1 MDLQGLRQIE
11 DLIAKH
17 RIEDAINDLQQ
28 MLDGHTDRH
37 RLIDLSGRYHLMER
51 EYKAGKLEL
60 SSYSVQMAQVRTEIL
75 SIVAAL
81 EKELRSKTTPAPRA
95 GEKNE
100 GSPLSPA
107 PKTPSPTVDIP
118 ELIYVVGGKY
128 IRGCR
133 DEKDSDCLSWEKP
146 AKEVKINA
154 FEIGKTT
161 VTNAQYCQFLN
172 AKGNQEEAGV
182 SWIDLDGPYGS
193 EPCRI
198 EPVAKGRF
206 EVELGYEQHPVVY
219 VSWDGAVA
227 YCKWLSSI
235 DGDKTFRL
243 PTEAE
248 WEYAARG
255 GRRSKQFK
263 YAGSNTLDKVG
274 WYDANSGNRLHKVAE
289 LDANELG
296 IYDMSGNVWE
306 WCSDWFAADY
316 YEKGLLDNPQGPA
329 DGSRRVYRGG
339 SWLNSPRRC
348 RVSYRGDSFPGARLG
363 NLGFRVAVS
372 SQ

>member
-11 DLIAKH
+11 DLISKH
-17 RIEDAINDLQQ
+17 RLEDAINDLEP
-28 MLDGHTDRH
+28 MVEE
-37 RLIDLSGRYHLMER
+37 DLERNAWIIVSNRYHFLKQ
-51 EYKAGKLEL
+51 EYGAGRLSFGEYSLQLVQVSTEL
-60 SSYSVQMAQVRTEIL
+60 LR
-75 SIVAAL
+75 IVAAL
-81 EKELRSKTTPAPRA
+81 KKATPRPTPPAPVVI
-95 GEKNE
+95 GKKEEK
-100 GSPLSPA
+100 LQHIVLPA
-107 PKTPSPTVDIP
+107 VDIP
-118 ELIYVVGGKY
+118 ELIYVASGKY

-133 DEKDSDCLSWEKP
+133 DEKDADCYPWEKP

-182 SWIDLDGPYGS
+182 SWINLDGPYGS

-198 EPVAKGRF
+198 EPVAKSRF
-206 EVELGYEQHPVVY
+206 EVESGYEQHPVVY

-227 YCKWLSSI
+227 YCNWLTSI

-255 GRRSKQFK
+255 GRRSQQYK
-263 YAGSNTLDKVG
+263 YAGSNSLEKVG
-274 WYDANSGNRLHKVAE
+274 WHDANSGGRLHKVAE
-289 LDANELG
+289 LAANELG

-306 WCSDWFAADY
+306 WCNDWFAEDY
-316 YEKGLLDNPQGPA
+316 YEKGPVDNPQGPV
-329 DGSRRVYRGG
+329 DGSNRVYRGG
-339 SWLNSPRRC
+339 SWYDTPQYC
-348 RVSYRGDSFPGARLG
+348 RVSYRYYARPGGRDSL
-363 NLGFRVAVS
+363 LGFRVAAS